1 VTERGEFEDGADPLP
16 FDSPVPGFGR
26 SRSDTADP
34 DPDTADP
41 ESDAVPEAD
50 PGDPLPFDP
59 PAPASGAAV
68 DPRETTPDD
77 GSATREMSTEGW
89 WEGLTRTE
97 EPAGPDAAT
106 ATHARAEGEPS
117 AEPAAPAEPAVPD
130 DAAAPDDGA
139 VPDDGAAPDET
150 EPPAAAAAPP
160 AATQRPRRRPSAPRA
175 IGSRPPGA
183 ANALALALAPAVACG
198 LLALAGWA
206 ALTLL
211 AVVVLL
217 AQLGL
222 LAAWVA
228 ATRPPD
234 PRGVLAVA
242 GGAAV
247 VTDVVLVRSDGA
259 SLAPVAGVV
268 GLALGAAMLRQLMRR
283 SRTSVTTALSSTMGA
298 VVLVV
303 AMGLLI
309 VLGDI
314 RPEGPLLGTALAA
327 TAAAAFAGRGVEA
340 FTSRGAG
347 GPGAP
352 VPAGVTV
359 VVGTLAGLLAGLP
372 GPGAAR
378 GALVGLGVGIAVV
391 LASVTAGPA
400 VRRPGGG
407 VPAPLLLATLLPLS
421 VAAAA
426 AHALGRL
433 AGV

>member
-1 VTERGEFEDGADPLP
+1 VTERGEFEDGTDPLP

-26 SRSDTADP
+26 SRSDTADT
-34 DPDTADP
+34 DTADP
-41 ESDAVPEAD
+41 ESHAVPEAE

-97 EPAGPDAAT
+97 EPAGPDA
-106 ATHARAEGEPS
+106 RAEGEPS
-117 AEPAAPAEPAVPD
+117 AEPAAPAAPAAPAVP
-130 DAAAPDDGA
+130 A
-139 VPDDGAAPDET
+139 VPDDGAAPDEP
-150 EPPAAAAAPP
+150 EPPASAAAPP
-160 AATQRPRRRPSAPRA
+160 AAAQRPRRRPSAPRA

-242 GGAAV
+242 GGAAL

-327 TAAAAFAGRGVEA
+327 IAAAAFAGRGVEA